1 MLSNNLTAYRKG
13 QSCETSLIGLVERWK
28 QAVDNRNVVGV
39 LSTDMSKAFNS
50 LHPPLLI
57 NKLRAYGFSTDSLA
71 LMRSYFRDRK
81 NRVRISQNASS
92 GWYTTTRGC
101 PQGSAFGP
109 LLWNVFQNDLHFSTD
124 ENRLFMYA
132 DDHQLF
138 SVAKTTNEAECFLT
152 EEGNNIS
159 QWYNNNLLQG
169 NFSKYQVMC
178 LGPRNYHK
186 DLHIVINDT
195 VIDQKSEITLL
206 GVTLDDQLSFSSH
219 VRNIC
224 RKVSCQTGVL
234 LRLRN
239 LIPTSAKLHIV
250 KFAILPYLT
259 YCQTVWHFCRSS
271 DARKLERIQERA
283 LRAVYCDNK
292 STYEELLQRAKLPT
306 LHTRRLQ
313 AIAIIMY
320 KVKKGLAPSYIADL
334 FIVTNSHYHLRNS
347 DFVIP
352 RFRTVTYGKHSLTY
366 LGPVIW
372 SKLDKFIRSSESLD
386 IFKYR
391 IKKVNF
397 KTLLD
402 NTCKDCLL
410 CNN

>member
-1 MLSNNLTAYRKG
+1 
-13 QSCETSLIGLVERWK
+13 
-28 QAVDNRNVVGV
+28 
-39 LSTDMSKAFNS
+39 
-50 LHPPLLI
+50 
-57 NKLRAYGFSTDSLA
+57 
-71 LMRSYFRDRK
+71 
-81 NRVRISQNASS
+81 
-92 GWYTTTRGC
+92 
-101 PQGSAFGP
+101 
-109 LLWNVFQNDLHFSTD
+109 
-124 ENRLFMYA
+124 
-132 DDHQLF
+132 
-138 SVAKTTNEAECFLT
+138 
-152 EEGNNIS
+152 
-159 QWYNNNLLQG
+159 
-169 NFSKYQVMC
+169 MC
-178 LGPRNYHK
+178 LGPWNYHK